1 MYRVDISKRAA
12 KEIRSLPTPVVPRV
26 HAAIVAL
33 STEPRPP
40 GCKKLVD
47 SRESLWRIRIGDYR
61 VVYTVD
67 DHIRVVEVR
76 KVGDR
81 KDVYL

>member
-12 KEIRSLPTPVVPRV
+12 KEIRDLPVAIVPRV

-33 STEPRPP
+33 ATDPRPT
-40 GCKKLVD
+40 GCKKLID

-67 DHIRVVEVR
+67 DVVRVVDVR
-76 KVGDR
+76 KAGHR
-81 KDVYL
+81 KDIYL